1 MEPVIVVGAG
11 ISGIACAR
19 VLQAAGVPVVV
30 EDRGHRIGG
39 RMATRTLG
47 GRPVDTGA
55 SYLTVTDDAFGAV
68 VGDWQQRGLAR
79 PWTETFTVL
88 SAAEPP
94 TSKSGPV
101 RWGTPGGIRTL
112 VEDLA
117 AGLDVRRHEVQR
129 VTSGPEG
136 LAVDGRPA
144 PAVVLA
150 MPDAQA
156 RRLLV
161 DGPDDEPRRGLE
173 PTTAVLD
180 RGSEPVL
187 AVTATFERR
196 TWDHV
201 SDPDPFHGAFVNDD
215 DVLGWIADDGR
226 RRGDDAPVLVGHSTG
241 AFAASRLEDPPAARD
256 ALVAA
261 LVRLLDVGQEPVETH
276 VQRWSLAKPTGERE
290 ATHHLDITVGGGLLG
305 VCGDGWGPASKVEG
319 AWLSGSRLGEALVG
333 RLVDPPAADG
343 HAPGVAGP
351 DRH

>member
-19 VLQAAGVPVVV
+19 VLQGAGLPVVV
-30 EDRGHRIGG
+30 EDRGHRLGG
-39 RMATRTLG
+39 RMASRTIG

-55 SYLTVTDDAFGAV
+55 SYLTVGDDAFAAV
-68 VGDWQQRGLAR
+68 VRDWQARGLAR
-79 PWTETFTVL
+79 EWTQTFTVL
-88 SAAEPP
+88 SADEPP

-129 VTSGPEG
+129 VTAEPEG
-136 LAVDGRPA
+136 LAVDGRAA

-161 DGPDDEPRRGLE
+161 DGADGAPGEGLE
-173 PTTAVLD
+173 PTVAVLD

-187 AVTATFERR
+187 AVTATFARR

-201 SDPDPFHGAFVNDD
+201 SDPEPFHGAFVNDD
-215 DVLGWIADDGR
+215 DVLAWIADDGR

-241 AFAASRLEDPPAARD
+241 AFAAPRLEDPQAAGD

-290 ATHHLDITVGGGLLG
+290 ATHHLRTTPGGGLLG

-319 AWLSGSRLGEALVG
+319 AWLSGTRLGEALVE
-333 RLVDPPAADG
+333 RLVADG
-343 HAPGVAGP
+343 HAPGGATT
-351 DRH
+351 DRS

>member
-19 VLQAAGVPVVV
+19 VLQHAGVPVVV

-39 RMATRTLG
+39 RMATRTIG

-55 SYLTVTDDAFGAV
+55 SYLTVTDDAFGV
-68 VGDWQQRGLAR
+68 VVRDWQQRGLTR

-88 SAAEPP
+88 SPGKAPE
-94 TSKSGPV
+94 SKSGPV
-101 RWGTPGGIRTL
+101 RWGTPGGVRTL

-117 AGLDVRRHEVQR
+117 TGLDVRRHEVQQ
-129 VTSGPEG
+129 VTSGPGG
-136 LAVDGRPA
+136 LAVDGRSA

-156 RRLLV
+156 RRLLG
-161 DGPDDEPRRGLE
+161 DGPDARPAGGLE
-173 PTTAVLD
+173 STAAVLD

-187 AVTATFERR
+187 AVSATFAHR
-196 TWDHV
+196 TWDQV
-201 SDPDPFHGAFVNDD
+201 SDPEPFHGAFVNDD

-241 AFAASRLEDPPAARD
+241 AFAAPRLEDPQASRD

-276 VQRWSLAKPTGERE
+276 VQRWSLAKPTGERG
-290 ATHHLDITVGGGLLG
+290 ATHHLDATPGGGLLG

-319 AWLSGSRLGEALVG
+319 AWLSGTRLGEALVE
-333 RLVDPPAADG
+333 RLGDRLAADG
-343 HAPGVAGP
+343 HAQRGATP
-351 DRH
+351 DRS